1 MFPPPLK
8 VIGKR
13 KKKEGIKDVQERE
26 RERGEYWKERYK
38 IGGGG
43 REEKKERVLY
53 AENRGWNGGW
63 WWKASSKVAESKGS

>member
-13 KKKEGIKDVQERE
+13 KKKEGIKDVRE
-26 RERGEYWKERYK
+26 REREYWKERYK

>member
-13 KKKEGIKDVQERE
+13 KKKEGIKDARERE
-26 RERGEYWKERYK
+26 REEYWKERYK